1 MKHIELIQH
10 FGKTKKDTSKN
21 EKIEDNG
28 NNLELLNALFNN
40 SRLFY
45 FLQCTFR

>member
-10 FGKTKKDTSKN
+10 FGKTKKDTS
-21 EKIEDNG
+21 IEDNG
-28 NNLELLNALFNN
+28 NNLELLNVLFNN

-45 FLQCTFR
+45 FLQHIFR